1 MARDADR
8 FNDTMDEVKGAMQ
21 GAFLKVANDLLPIM
35 QEFANYM
42 ASPDFTN
49 KISSGVSAMATIAK
63 AVLSITTAVVDS
75 TEYAAKRAAEISVG
89 VGGADKAYLKQRISK
104 LESLSPF
111 ELRVAGSIEKLKQ
124 YKQQLKVIEDA
135 ERQSLAGKITASIV
149 DPSPASKSKV
159 PTSVIDT
166 LISGGKPKSAGSSSN
181 AAQASQAKAAADRLA
196 EEATRALD
204 EASKSLNQTLDAQ
217 SAELGGPMVQAAQK
231 YRDEMVELQ
240 SVEDEYAKQGKLT
253 LEVQNDLNLARE
265 QALTLYQQETSAIQS
280 QLTPGQEQILRMQQT
295 LDLMKMT
302 NAERLKAAFLID
314 NAGATDAEAEQF
326 KKLGLAQQQALQ
338 TIQAMDGVRN
348 SAADAFKSILDGSAS
363 AKDAFTSFADS
374 VLSQIANIIAQNFAE
389 SLFGSFGTTGG
400 GTGAGGFLSSIF
412 GSLFGGGLA
421 GGGQVQ
427 PGKFYRVNEN
437 QPEVLSYRGEDFLM
451 NAGGGMVKQNT
462 GSKSS
467 HVTVNLPPSSG
478 RRSEIQTAQRIAEE
492 SSRAMSRNR

>member
-1 MARDADR
+1 
-8 FNDTMDEVKGAMQ
+8 
-21 GAFLKVANDLLPIM
+21 
-35 QEFANYM
+35 
-42 ASPDFTN
+42 
-49 KISSGVSAMATIAK
+49 
-63 AVLSITTAVVDS
+63 
-75 TEYAAKRAAEISVG
+75 
-89 VGGADKAYLKQRISK
+89 
-104 LESLSPF
+104 
-111 ELRVAGSIEKLKQ
+111 
-124 YKQQLKVIEDA
+124 
-135 ERQSLAGKITASIV
+135 
-149 DPSPASKSKV
+149 
-159 PTSVIDT
+159 
-166 LISGGKPKSAGSSSN
+166 
-181 AAQASQAKAAADRLA
+181 
-196 EEATRALD
+196 
-204 EASKSLNQTLDAQ
+204 
-217 SAELGGPMVQAAQK
+217 
-231 YRDEMVELQ
+231 
-240 SVEDEYAKQGKLT
+240 
-253 LEVQNDLNLARE
+253 
-265 QALTLYQQETSAIQS
+265 
-280 QLTPGQEQILRMQQT
+280 MQQT

-326 KKLGLAQQQALQ
+326 KNLGLAQQQALQ

-478 RRSEIQTAQRIAEE
+478 RRSEIQAAQRIAEE